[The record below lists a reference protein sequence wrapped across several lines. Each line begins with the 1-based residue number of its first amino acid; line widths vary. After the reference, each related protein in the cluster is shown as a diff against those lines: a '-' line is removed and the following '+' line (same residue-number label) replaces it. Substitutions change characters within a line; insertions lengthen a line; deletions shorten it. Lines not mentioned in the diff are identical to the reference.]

1 METRNV
7 TLTLEK
13 AKEFYNSGNT
23 ALREVALQAFTK
35 EELTIPKWQNIE
47 TCGDA
52 RHAVGRYRVFKGERS
67 KIRGRA

>member
-23 ALREVALQAFTK
+23 ALMNGYE
-35 EELTIPKWQNIE
+35 
-47 TCGDA
+47 
-52 RHAVGRYRVFKGERS
+52 
-67 KIRGRA
+67 